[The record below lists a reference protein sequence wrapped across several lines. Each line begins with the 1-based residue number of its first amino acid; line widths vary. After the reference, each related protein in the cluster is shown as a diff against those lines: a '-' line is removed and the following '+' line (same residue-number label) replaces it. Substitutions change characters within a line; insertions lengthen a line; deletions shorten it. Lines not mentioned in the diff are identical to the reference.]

1 MADTPTANSSIDTVV
16 PDPRDWGM
24 LVGGEWVE
32 AAAGERIE
40 VITPI
45 DRNQVIA
52 TVPRAREVDADRAVA
67 AARRAF
73 PEWSELSFPHRARI
87 LLEAADLIE
96 EATEE
101 LSQLTAID
109 TGNAIRTQ
117 ARPEST
123 MLVEAFR
130 YFAGL
135 AGEVKGVTLP
145 TASDQLQYTRRQ
157 PLGVVAAV
165 LPWNSPLMIVAFKLP
180 ALLVAGNTAVVKAAE
195 DAPLSVLRMAE
206 VIAEVLPPGVLNVV
220 TGYGPEIGE
229 ALVVHPDVDKVSFT
243 GSTAVGAGVG
253 AKAGGRLAHYSL
265 ELGGKS
271 PCIVYPDSCTDEVV
285 EQVLLASRFA
295 RQSQSCTTGS
305 RLFLHEAIHD
315 EFLDKLVQR
324 VAQLRVGDPRDEE
337 SDIGCIINAKQ
348 WQRVQGY
355 IEDGLAQQGAGV
367 AYDGRSSLTAGDP
380 GFYHAPMILTGVDN
394 DWRIAREEIFGPV
407 LSVIR
412 WSEEDEVVRMANDSH
427 YGLAA
432 FVFCQDLGAA
442 LRTAHRIDSGW
453 VQVNQ
458 GGGQQVG
465 QSYGGM
471 KHSGVGREFSLEGM
485 LEGFTQVKQ
494 INVRL

>member
-1 MADTPTANSSIDTVV
+1 MDMDAVV
-16 PDPRDWGM
+16 DSPRDWGM
-24 LVGGEWVE
+24 LIGGEWVGAE
-32 AAAGERIE
+32 AGERVE

-45 DRNQVIA
+45 DRGQVIA
-52 TVPRAREVDADRAVA
+52 TVPRARAVDGDRAVG
-67 AARRAF
+67 AAREAF
-73 PEWSELSFPHRARI
+73 AAWAGLSFPERALA
-87 LLEAADLIE
+87 LLRVADRLE
-96 EATEE
+96 EAVEE
-101 LSQLTAID
+101 LAVLTAID

-117 ARPEST
+117 ARPEAA
-123 MLVEAFR
+123 MLVQAFR

-145 TASDQLQYTRRQ
+145 TASDQLQYSRRQ
-157 PLGVVAAV
+157 PLGVVAAI

-206 VIAEVLPPGVLNVV
+206 IIGDALPAGVLNVV
-220 TGYGPEIGE
+220 TGYGAEIGE
-229 ALVVHPDVDKVSFT
+229 ALVVHQDVDKVSFT
-243 GSTAVGAGVG
+243 GSTAIGAGVG

-305 RLFLHEAIHD
+305 RLFLHEDIHD
-315 EFLDKLVQR
+315 EFLDRLVAR
-324 VAQLRVGDPRDEE
+324 VAQLKVGDPREE
-337 SDIGCIINAKQ
+337 ETDIGCIINARQ
-348 WQRVQGY
+348 WERVQGY
-355 IEDGLAQQGAGV
+355 IEDGLAQQGATV
-367 AYDGRSSLTAGDP
+367 AYDGRDTLTVGEP

-412 WSEEDEVVRMANDSH
+412 WSEEKEVVAMANDSH

-471 KHSGVGREFSLEGM
+471 KESGIGREFSLEGM
-485 LEGFTQVKQ
+485 LEGFTQIKQ

>member
-1 MADTPTANSSIDTVV
+1 MDAVV
-16 PDPRDWGM
+16 ESPRDWGM
-24 LVGGEWVE
+24 LIGGEWVD
-32 AAAGERIE
+32 AAAGERID

-45 DRNQVIA
+45 DRDQVIA
-52 TVPRAREVDADRAVA
+52 TVPRAREADADRAVE
-67 AARRAF
+67 AARAAY
-73 PEWSELSFPHRARI
+73 PAWSELAFPQRQAA
-87 LLEAADLIE
+87 LLTIADRLE
-96 EATEE
+96 EAVEE
-101 LSQLTAID
+101 LAQLTAID

-117 ARPEST
+117 ARPEAT
-123 MLVEAFR
+123 MLVSAFR

-145 TASDQLQYTRRQ
+145 TATDQLQYTRRQ
-157 PLGVVAAV
+157 PLGVVAAI

-195 DAPLSVLRMAE
+195 DAPLPVLRMAE
-206 VIAEVLPPGVLNVV
+206 IIGDALPAGVLNVV
-220 TGYGPEIGE
+220 TGYGAEIGE
-229 ALVVHPDVDKVSFT
+229 ALVVHQDVDKVSFT
-243 GSTAVGAGVG
+243 GSTAVGAGVAG
-253 AKAGGRLAHYSL
+253 KAGGRLAHHSL

-305 RLFLHEAIHD
+305 RLFLHEDIHD
-315 EFLDKLVQR
+315 AFLDKLVER
-324 VAQLRVGDPRDEE
+324 VAQLRIGDPRDEA

-355 IEDGLAQQGAGV
+355 IEDGLAQQGAQV
-367 AYDGRSSLTAGDP
+367 AYDGRASLEVGEP
-380 GFYHAPMILTGVDN
+380 GFYHAPLILTGVDN

-412 WSEEDEVVRMANDSH
+412 WSSEDEVVRMANDSH

-458 GGGQQVG
+458 GGGQLVG

-471 KHSGVGREFSLEGM
+471 KQSGVGREFSLEGM
-485 LEGFTQVKQ
+485 LEGFTQIKQ
-494 INVRL
+494 INVKL

>member
-1 MADTPTANSSIDTVV
+1 MDAVV
-16 PDPRDWGM
+16 ESPRDWGM
-24 LVGGEWVE
+24 LIAGEWVD
-32 AAAGERIE
+32 AAAGERID

-45 DRNQVIA
+45 DRDQVIA
-52 TVPRAREVDADRAVA
+52 TVPRAREADADRAVE
-67 AARRAF
+67 AARAAY
-73 PEWSELSFPHRARI
+73 PAWSELAFPQRQAA
-87 LLEAADLIE
+87 LLTIADRLE
-96 EATEE
+96 EAVDE
-101 LSQLTAID
+101 LAQLTAID

-117 ARPEST
+117 ARPEAT
-123 MLVEAFR
+123 MLVSAFR

-145 TASDQLQYTRRQ
+145 TATDQLQYTRRQ
-157 PLGVVAAV
+157 PLGVVAAI

-195 DAPLSVLRMAE
+195 DAPLPVLRMAE
-206 VIAEVLPPGVLNVV
+206 IIGDALPAGVLNVV
-220 TGYGPEIGE
+220 TGYGAEIGE
-229 ALVVHPDVDKVSFT
+229 ALVVHQGVDKVSFT
-243 GSTAVGAGVG
+243 GSTAVGAGVAG
-253 AKAGGRLAHYSL
+253 KAGGRLAHHSL

-305 RLFLHEAIHD
+305 RLFLHEDIHD
-315 EFLDKLVQR
+315 AFLDKLVER
-324 VAQLRVGDPRDEE
+324 VAQLRIGDPRDEA

-355 IEDGLAQQGAGV
+355 IEDGLAQQGAQV
-367 AYDGRSSLTAGDP
+367 AYDGRASLEVGEP
-380 GFYHAPMILTGVDN
+380 GFYHAPLILTGVDN

-412 WSEEDEVVRMANDSH
+412 WSSEDEVVRMANDSH

-458 GGGQQVG
+458 GGGQLVG

-471 KHSGVGREFSLEGM
+471 KQSGVGREFSLEGM
-485 LEGFTQVKQ
+485 LEGFTQIKQ
-494 INVRL
+494 INVKL